1 MDYSKLFQYAEMMNL
16 PDGLLDMI
24 DEFSEAREEGI
35 GETCKEMYSDCPT
48 DTLVGIINK
57 FTDQK

>member
-1 MDYSKLFQYAEMMNL
+1 MNL

-48 DTLVGIINK
+48 DTLVGIIK
-57 FTDQK
+57 KLTDKK